1 MPTFVKYNNSL
12 NIKTWITNFERKSDS
27 YGLDHGWKVLHLS
40 DYLQDEALTY
50 YFESLCNIEDW
61 GKLKESLIIRFQKV
75 KLTPL
80 VEMMRITQEEQETV
94 TEYFHRKMQ
103 LINNVELNLTSIVEL
118 LNEGVKTKYKP
129 YLATVDAVQP
139 SEWLTMAIKVENSL
153 TGSGTPVEKGRLQT
167 LNPAL
172 HPSPRPA
179 GYYGNSQVQRRPMP
193 CRICERLGLEL
204 QWHYHSVCPYRNPTA
219 SRSFPPPTPRVQRPT
234 ASRSFPSATPH
245 SYQAAASS
253 SFPPLTPHDYQPTV
267 ASASS
272 PDSPRNNTYSCSLA
286 LAEFGQLLLRFQ
298 QGNIYSRD
306 LPAHPIAKS
315 ITAICVTNSALI
327 GRNFVGHLDNI
338 LKRCRWILP
347 RLTSTIQGQFGL
359 TFSAG
364 RKIHNMVILP
374 AILYGSG
381 VWGKRVFDTNGIRKL
396 RGLHYK
402 YAKALI
408 RGGPCTPTIPAIS
421 LTGCPPLD
429 ISIKSH
435 LAYLEALR
443 EGPFESRPSP
453 SSVPYP
459 PLRRPLQFSKSLP
472 ERATIVYTDGSRSTN
487 GVGAAVVLPPPY
499 SPLKLR
505 LHNSC
510 TSFQAELLAILYATR
525 SIRIMPRQ
533 DFVIASDCQAALHAI
548 CHPDIP
554 KTPLTAEIIRNL
566 NTLDNVQLCWVR
578 SHCGIV
584 GNEQADEVAKA
595 AAQSKLP
602 LHFATLPRKFVRS
615 QSKQFALQLWTDL
628 YTTDHAT
635 RNLRRVAASPS
646 LLISI
651 LPKLKYCNVTSTI
664 LTGHGFVQ
672 ADIAR
677 TSKNNDPVCQHCHQ
691 ENQTVDHLLFIQPH
705 QRVQFE
711 DAELQ
716 ALLDEDSTQ
725 MQEKLAKQLQVSQG
739 AVSLR
744 LNSLG
749 MTQKLSRWVPPRV
762 ERKAAITASGNL
774 RRAARQA

>member
-1 MPTFVKYNNSL
+1 MLKLLKRYPRMENSF
-12 NIKTWITNFERKSDS
+12 N
-27 YGLDHGWKVLHLS
+27 
-40 DYLQDEALTY
+40 
-50 YFESLCNIEDW
+50 W
-61 GKLKESLIIRFQKV
+61 GKTQGLTFNPRKTQACLFHWKAKRPGYHGIHFQNQPILIDNTIKI
-75 KLTPL
+75 LG
-80 VEMMRITQEEQETV
+80 V
-94 TEYFHRKMQ
+94 TF
-103 LINNVELNLTSIVEL
+103 
-118 LNEGVKTKYKP
+118 
-129 YLATVDAVQP
+129 
-139 SEWLTMAIKVENSL
+139 
-153 TGSGTPVEKGRLQT
+153 
-167 LNPAL
+167 
-172 HPSPRPA
+172 
-179 GYYGNSQVQRRPMP
+179 
-193 CRICERLGLEL
+193 
-204 QWHYHSVCPYRNPTA
+204 
-219 SRSFPPPTPRVQRPT
+219 
-234 ASRSFPSATPH
+234 
-245 SYQAAASS
+245 
-253 SFPPLTPHDYQPTV
+253 
-267 ASASS
+267 
-272 PDSPRNNTYSCSLA
+272 DS
-286 LAEFGQLLLRFQ
+286 
-298 QGNIYSRD
+298 
-306 LPAHPIAKS
+306 K
-315 ITAICVTNSALI
+315 
-327 GRNFVGHLDNI
+327 RNFVGHLDNI

-374 AILYGSG
+374 AILNGSG

-499 SPLKLR
+499 SPLKLK

-554 KTPLTAEIIRNL
+554 RTPLTAEIIRNL

-584 GNEQADEVAKA
+584 GNEQANEVAKA

-602 LHFATLPRKFVRS
+602 LHFATLPKKYVRS

-651 LPKLKYCNVTSTI
+651 LPKLKYCNITSTI

-677 TSKNNDPVCQHCHQ
+677 TSKNNDPVCQHGHQ
-691 ENQTVDHLLFIQPH
+691 ENQTVDHLLFSCPSYRL
-705 QRVQFE
+705 QRFQTATLLNTSTFNQE
-711 DAELQ
+711 
-716 ALLDEDSTQ
+716 ALKNLPKNKTAWRHLISWMST
-725 MQEKLAKQLQVSQG
+725 AT
-739 AVSLR
+739 
-744 LNSLG
+744 N
-749 MTQKLSRWVPPRV
+749 
-762 ERKAAITASGNL
+762 
-774 RRAARQA
+774 RQ